1 MIYCRVLKLKAKWF
15 NKWAKKNSI
24 TDKNLLKTIDNVS
37 NNLGVVNLGFG
48 LYKVRT
54 PKISEGKRGGFR
66 TILVY
71 KESNIAI
78 FLYGFSKT
86 DKDNLEKEELKY
98 FKKLAKDLLKIK
110 RHKYLEL
117 EKLGNFISI
126 KDYL

>member
-1 MIYCRVLKLKAKWF
+1 MLKLKTKWF
-15 NKWAKKNSI
+15 NKWANRNSV
-24 TDKNLLKTIDNVS
+24 TDKDLLKTIKNVS
-37 NNLGVVNLGFG
+37 NNLGTVNLGFG

-54 PKISEGKRGGFR
+54 PKIGKGKSGGFR

-78 FLYGFSKT
+78 FVYGFSKT
-86 DKDNLEKEELKY
+86 DKDNLENEELKY

-110 RHKYLEL
+110 RQKYLEL

-126 KDYL
+126 RDYL